1 MLNTT
6 SYMSLSWEKAVQWAR
21 ETPAMQGLVEIC
33 YYDDP
38 IEAAAERFL
47 RSEEWPAILS
57 LLRIEPGD
65 QVLEIG
71 GGRGIISWALAK
83 AGCEVTVLE
92 PDPSPLVGSGAIR
105 SLCQATSVPLTIVE
119 DWGERL
125 PFAEMQFDKVICRAV
140 LHHARD
146 LPDMCREI
154 HRVLCP
160 GGRFLAIKDH
170 VVDDT
175 TQLEQFLLNHP
186 LHYLY
191 GGEHAFIGNYVLI
204 SHGVTILDNNGH
216 SMLWDERRDELE
228 AILPNFPSYEHH
240 HDLRAAPITIEDY
253 AWIGFGAS
261 ILPGVRIGQAAVV
274 GAMTVVTKDVA
285 PHSVVIG
292 NPQRIIHA
300 HP

>member
-186 LHYLY
+186 LHHLY
-191 GGEHAFIGNYVLI
+191 GGEHAFSFSGYVTALRGAGFNKIKHYGPFDHEI
-204 SHGVTILDNNGH
+204 SWSPQFSL
-216 SMLWDERRDELE
+216 
-228 AILPNFPSYEHH
+228 
-240 HDLRAAPITIEDY
+240 
-253 AWIGFGAS
+253 AS
-261 ILPGVRIGQAAVV
+261 IRSSLVLTLAKRLPTGLAKLLGDWNSMARLYGWWLSKRSKVPGRLFSFLA
-274 GAMTVVTKDVA
+274 TKK
-285 PHSVVIG
+285 
-292 NPQRIIHA
+292 
-300 HP
+300 